1 MSSIIL
7 SQARR
12 IANGDPDIVQN
23 ILACNIV
30 NHQNAKLRGKK
41 LSIGEQVNF
50 MKHRAGEFRSG
61 VRNEFGNTGHT
72 TKDALSKRLYY
83 EGEVEVH
90 SIQYEEEQSQCG
102 KGMLTA
108 YMSNKNAEDSY
119 IFRMDLES
127 FLFILSKQERL
138 IFIMRLNGYKQIE
151 IANVMKLSV
160 SMVRR
165 TLSCIGRKYV
175 HWFDI
180 EQGR

>member
-1 MSSIIL
+1 MSQIIL

-12 IANGDPDIVQN
+12 IANGDPDLRQN

-30 NHQNAKLRGKK
+30 NHRNANLRGKK

-50 MKHRAGEFRSG
+50 MKYRAGEFRSG
-61 VRNEFGNTGHT
+61 VRNEYGSTGHT
-72 TKDALSKRLYY
+72 TKDAMSKRLYY
-83 EGEVEVH
+83 EGVLEVH

-102 KGMLTA
+102 KGSITA

-119 IFRMDLES
+119 IFRMDLEG
-127 FLFILSKQERL
+127 FVKALSDQERL
-138 IFIMRLNGYKQIE
+138 IFIMRMNGYKQIE